1 MKTSVPLSELPVY
14 LHCSRYRIL
23 ITLYYFDSRYAFQA
37 AEKIFELICLAAGH
51 SLLADMDPDSAF
63 DLMLYFEFHIIFPRM
78 FVNKKHLQ

>member
-1 MKTSVPLSELPVY
+1 MQQNQKKSGSGIKNV
-14 LHCSRYRIL
+14 C
-23 ITLYYFDSRYAFQA
+23 
-37 AEKIFELICLAAGH
+37 EKIFELICLAAGH